1 MRSRGVRF
9 PGRDH
14 ESLAP
19 IFTPPRT
26 VSSSEPS
33 VNLAQHIQH
42 EIPRENFT
50 AEQTKE
56 AFDVARNSVELLTTV
71 LSSSPQQDALQV
83 LLFYSYYHISISE
96 SEVIDLIHPQGITM
110 DYQVL
115 GLIILLIEYC
125 SIIFLICHF
134 SSCEITRIGTI
145 NETSFEA

>member
-1 MRSRGVRF
+1 M
-9 PGRDH
+9 
-14 ESLAP
+14 
-19 IFTPPRT
+19 
-26 VSSSEPS
+26 
-33 VNLAQHIQH
+33 
-42 EIPRENFT
+42 
-50 AEQTKE
+50 
-56 AFDVARNSVELLTTV
+56 ARNSVELLTTV